1 MDVFRQLE
9 YFIPYPFPP
18 HICCPASFHGL
29 GALTFFGSGGG
40 DGGGGGAA
48 VVVVAGVVIAI
59 PLVVS

>member
-40 DGGGGGAA
+40 GGGTA
-48 VVVVAGVVIAI
+48 VVVVAAVVIAI
-59 PLVVS
+59 PLVS

>member
-29 GALTFFGSGGG
+29 GALTLFGSGGG
-40 DGGGGGAA
+40 GGGTA
-48 VVVVAGVVIAI
+48 VVVVAAVVIAI